1 MFQIGRLNIVK
12 SECIKIQ
19 RDLLKKKKKERARE
33 RLKQRDKIKVNHKP
47 NYPSLA
53 TYKCLWAH

>member
-12 SECIKIQ
+12 SECIKIP
-19 RDLLKKKKKERARE
+19 RDLLKKKRERERE
-33 RLKQRDKIKVNHKP
+33 RLKQREKRKGNHKP

-53 TYKCLWAH
+53 TYKCLQAH